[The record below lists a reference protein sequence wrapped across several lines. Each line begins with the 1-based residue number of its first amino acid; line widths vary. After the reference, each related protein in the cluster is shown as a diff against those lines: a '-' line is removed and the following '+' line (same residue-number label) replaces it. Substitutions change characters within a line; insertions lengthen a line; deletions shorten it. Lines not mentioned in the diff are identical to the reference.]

1 MNKSESITHL
11 ATALAQFQAEITPV
25 PLDSYNPFLK
35 SVSRLSK
42 VVETSRPF
50 LAKHELSV
58 SQPVITVNGEIGVET
73 ILMHSSGE
81 WISTTATIPLSLKGK
96 SLAQVAVQHLV
107 PSALRTRF
115 DSRALR

>member
-35 SVSRLSK
+35 IRFSSFGK

-81 WISTTATIPLSLKGK
+81 WISTTATIPVEPEKGK
-96 SLAQVAVQHLV
+96 SLAQVAGSFPKYLV
-107 PSALRTRF
+107 NPA
-115 DSRALR
+115 